1 MRTGDNWRKA
11 CPIPGEASM
20 WEKEGLDRRLG
31 LELHGQ
37 INMWLYKAIQSRTMM
52 MIPDVHHYIY
62 L

>member
-1 MRTGDNWRKA
+1 
-11 CPIPGEASM
+11 M